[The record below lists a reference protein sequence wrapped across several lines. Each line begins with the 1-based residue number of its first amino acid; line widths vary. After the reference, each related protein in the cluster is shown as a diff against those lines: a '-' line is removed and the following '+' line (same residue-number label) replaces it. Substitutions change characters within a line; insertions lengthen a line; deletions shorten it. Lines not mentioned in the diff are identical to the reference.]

1 MMNWD
6 NLLRYQRVHL
16 WTPFCNSVFVDYP
29 KLLISQNSESVIAWT
44 SKNKQA
50 GVEKRW
56 YREASESEVLLSESL
71 VFRNALF
78 YHDNELDSQVERW
91 MLGSLKVS
99 STVLGILLI
108 TFTLVIRLN
117 QNLLERATAPSITNL
132 NPSRL
137 LQLKKCILHLPSQL
151 TRR

>member
-1 MMNWD
+1 M
-6 NLLRYQRVHL
+6 
-16 WTPFCNSVFVDYP
+16 
-29 KLLISQNSESVIAWT
+29 
-44 SKNKQA
+44 QA

-99 STVLGILLI
+99 STVLGILLV
-108 TFTLVIRLN
+108 TFTLVIRICWN
-117 QNLLERATAPSITNL
+117 VPLLP
-132 NPSRL
+132 RL
-137 LQLKKCILHLPSQL
+137 R
-151 TRR
+151 T